1 MNSRFLRYILIYIMC
16 AGVLVGCD
24 NETEIVSD
32 VIPILED
39 FSPKSALVGDEVTFT
54 GAGFGDYRADADA
67 HVYFNGTEVTQF
79 VKYSDKRIVVKVPED
94 ATSGNVTLQIN
105 GTELVTEEA
114 FTVKEPEPEVTELL
128 VTGFSPMEGYAFNEV
143 TISGYNFGSSVNSV
157 TVEFNGVEAEEILSV
172 SDREIKVVVPDGATT
187 GLIKVKVSSE
197 EYTTT
202 DEFVCNEGATVTS
215 VSPAEAWAGELI
227 TLTGENFFTDVPLS
241 DIRVRFKDGSA
252 IPESVTANEIK
263 VKVPAEGNTATLY
276 VDFGEKQTVK
286 GPFFQVYK
294 LFENDFNN
302 GSSYSPFID
311 SPVWAPSTVNVENN
325 YLKFY
330 YNYAALAAD
339 NRRERRGCEVA
350 CDLMVVTDGWYGF
363 KVFLPSGLYPEN
375 VTGTIIAQ
383 MFNVGDRSSWAG
395 HVSIENNK
403 LVLSHRNALVDPVTG
418 EFGTIPF
425 NTWVSVV
432 VYFKVGINGK
442 GNLKAWSWIDGETP
456 ETYEAP
462 DYEFSNGD
470 FGFGEWI
477 DDNTLN
483 CEVTK
488 TNLIGDYIS
497 SKFGMYVQ
505 WPADLTIYF
514 DDIKALQGNPEG
526 AFDIV
531 KPE

>member
-1 MNSRFLRYILIYIMC
+1 MNSSFFKYLLIYIMC
-16 AGVLVGCD
+16 IGFFVGCN
-24 NETEIVSD
+24 NETEIVSEA
-32 VIPILED
+32 VPVLED

-54 GAGFGDYRADADA
+54 GSGFGDYRADADS
-67 HVYFNGTEVTQF
+67 HVSFNGTEVTQF
-79 VKYSDKRIVVKVPED
+79 VKYSDKRIVVKVPEG
-94 ATSGNVTLQIN
+94 ATSGNVTLKIN
-105 GTELVTEEA
+105 NTELVTEDA

-143 TISGYNFGSSVNSV
+143 TISGYNFGASVNGV
-157 TVEFNGVEAEEILSV
+157 TIKFNGVEADEIVSV
-172 SDREIKVVVPDGATT
+172 SDREIKVIVPDDATT
-187 GLIKVKVSSE
+187 GPITVKVSSE

-202 DEFVCNEGATVTS
+202 DVFTCSAGATVAS
-215 VSPAEAWAGELI
+215 VSPTEAWAGEII
-227 TLTGENFFTDVPLS
+227 TLKGENFFTDVPLS

-302 GSSYSPFID
+302 GASYEPFRD
-311 SPVWAPSTVNVENN
+311 SPVWASSTVNVENN

-339 NRRERRGCEVA
+339 NRRERRGCEVV
-350 CDLMVVTDGWYGF
+350 CDLMVVKDGWYGF
-363 KVFLPSGLYPEN
+363 KVFLPSGAYPQN

-383 MFNVGDRSSWAG
+383 LFNSGDRNSWAG
-395 HVSIENNK
+395 HVSVEKNK
-403 LVLSHRNALVDPVTG
+403 LVLSHRHALVDPVTA
-418 EFGTIPF
+418 EFGDIPF
-425 NTWVSVV
+425 DKWVSVV
-432 VYFKVGINGK
+432 VYFKVGINGT
-442 GNLKAWSWIDGETP
+442 GNLKAWSWIEGQTP
-456 ETYEAP
+456 GTLNAP
-462 DYEFSNGD
+462 AYDSGQVD

-483 CEVTK
+483 CEITK
-488 TNLIGDYIS
+488 DNIIGDYIS
-497 SKFGMYVQ
+497 PKFGMYVQ

-514 DDIKALQGNPEG
+514 DDIKALQGNPED